1 MPRCPRAG
9 GYVWGD
15 SGSAACP
22 ANSLAITSAEA
33 CARAAAAMGKDWS
46 ADPTDMAER
55 PSGCFW
61 NEQGGTNVF
70 FNTHV
75 NGSGFPRRLLLCV
88 VGASLARLMAPEGA
102 LGVALSTHPVLQ
114 VTPSGLPE
122 PTSAG
127 GWGGGSTPEYH
138 RRGLRHTLASASR
151 VRYVAPAPTDSTSS
165 TA

>member
-1 MPRCPRAG
+1 MPRAG

-33 CARAAAAMGKDWS
+33 CARAAAAMGKDWAGNS
-46 ADPTDMAER
+46 DAAER

-88 VGASLARLMAPEGA
+88 VGASLARLMVPVVA
-102 LGVALSTHPVLQ
+102 LGVVPSTTGTPPYPVGS
-114 VTPSGLPE
+114 SGRGPPVRAGPCQRLPAAA
-122 PTSAG
+122 PR
-127 GWGGGSTPEYH
+127 P
-138 RRGLRHTLASASR
+138 LRSASAHG
-151 VRYVAPAPTDSTSS
+151 
-165 TA
+165 